1 MEPMDLN
8 GGRFYARKLTSDNRI
23 DDVPALSLIRPDASE
38 FIAGAADAW
47 HEDRE
52 YTWAICEQTSV
63 ELLALARL
71 DLKKRTLDVLPAGD
85 LDTQLPND
93 PVLAPK
99 TIGDAVLEGRDTI
112 IRWAEGFLGL
122 NLADKSH

>member
-1 MEPMDLN
+1 MELN

-23 DDVPALSLIRPDASE
+23 DDVPALSLILPDAAQ
-38 FIAGAADAW
+38 FIADATTAW
-47 HEDRE
+47 REDTE

-71 DLKKRTLDVLPAGD
+71 DPKQRTLEVVPAGD
-85 LDTQLPND
+85 PATQLPND

-99 TIGDAVLEGRDTI
+99 TIGDAVAEGRDTI
-112 IRWAEGFLGL
+112 TRWAQGYLEISLT
-122 NLADKSH
+122 D

>member
-1 MEPMDLN
+1 MEPMELN

-23 DDVPALSLIRPDASE
+23 DDVPALSLILPDAAQ
-38 FIAGAADAW
+38 FIADATTAW
-47 HEDRE
+47 YQDTE

-71 DLKKRTLDVLPAGD
+71 DPKQRTLEVVPAGD
-85 LDTQLPND
+85 PATQLPND

-99 TIGDAVLEGRDTI
+99 TIGDAVAEGRDTI
-112 IRWAEGFLGL
+112 TRWAQGYLEISLT
-122 NLADKSH
+122 D

>member
-1 MEPMDLN
+1 MEPMELN

-23 DDVPALSLIRPDASE
+23 DDVPALSLILPDAAQ
-38 FIAGAADAW
+38 FIADATTAW
-47 HEDRE
+47 HEDTE

-71 DLKKRTLDVLPAGD
+71 DPKQRTLEVVPAGD
-85 LDTQLPND
+85 PATQLPND

-99 TIGDAVLEGRDTI
+99 TIGDAVVEGRDTI
-112 IRWAEGFLGL
+112 TRWAQGYLEISLT
-122 NLADKSH
+122 D

>member
-1 MEPMDLN
+1 MEPMELN

-23 DDVPALSLIRPDASE
+23 DDVPALSLILADAAQ
-38 FIAGAADAW
+38 FIADATTAW
-47 HEDRE
+47 HEDTE

-71 DLKKRTLDVLPAGD
+71 DPKQRTLEVVPTGDPA
-85 LDTQLPND
+85 TQLPND

-99 TIGDAVLEGRDTI
+99 TIGDAVAEGRDTI
-112 IRWAEGFLGL
+112 TRWAQGYLEISLT
-122 NLADKSH
+122 D

>member
-23 DDVPALSLIRPDASE
+23 DDVPALSLIRPDAAQ
-38 FIAGAADAW
+38 FIADSLKAWAD
-47 HEDRE
+47 DTE

-63 ELLALARL
+63 NLLAVARL
-71 DLKKRTLDVLPAGD
+71 DPQQHTLEVLPAGD
-85 LDTQLPND
+85 PATQLPND

-99 TIGDAVLEGRDTI
+99 TIGDAVAEGRETI
-112 IRWAEGFLGL
+112 TRWAEGYLGI
-122 NLADKSH
+122 AITA

>member
-1 MEPMDLN
+1 MELN

-23 DDVPALSLIRPDASE
+23 DDVPALSLILPDAAQ
-38 FIAGAADAW
+38 FIADATTAW
-47 HEDRE
+47 HEDTK

-71 DLKKRTLDVLPAGD
+71 DPKQRTLEVVPAGD
-85 LDTQLPND
+85 PATQLPND

-99 TIGDAVLEGRDTI
+99 TIGDAVAEGRDTI
-112 IRWAEGFLGL
+112 TRWAQGYLEISLT
-122 NLADKSH
+122 D